1 MTQTSNYIV
10 PIAEV
15 IPNLNYSSL
24 ISMLNLIGKQTG
36 IAKIKT
42 LHFSWDMFISGGG
55 IVFVEERNEF
65 FITLKRKVKIH
76 KLHTRPDIL
85 QVLAKAPNNSLET
98 CHLLG
103 EIYEQ
108 DRDVSLLV
116 FKEILLENLLA
127 IALERNFSFEWRP
140 WASEPRVILPIWQL
154 ADLEN
159 AIAKVVKQ
167 WQSFQ
172 HVRHPFQTVQL
183 LDTECSI
190 AQIPLFAQVT
200 NGKYRISE
208 IADHFQQH
216 ISRTA
221 LKLDNL
227 AENRTVAILPIPKKS
242 SAINQREIEQRE
254 IEQES
259 EISSESSRKSLVVPK
274 VMIVDDSPVLLKQF
288 GDLLTSWGYQ
298 LVLVN
303 DSAQATQKM
312 LSEKPDIVFMDI
324 NMPNLNGFELLRQ
337 IRRQPTLVATP
348 LVLVT
353 SENSITNSFR
363 AKWASCRFL
372 SKPHTASDIK
382 DFREQ
387 VKAVLQEIAP
397 LSK

>member
-10 PIAEV
+10 PIAE
-15 IPNLNYSSL
+15 ILPDLNYSSL

-42 LHFSWDMFISGGG
+42 SHFSWNMFISGGG
-55 IVFVEERNEF
+55 IAFIEERNEF
-65 FITLKRKVKIH
+65 FVTLKRKLKTH
-76 KLHTRPDIL
+76 KLHIRPDIL
-85 QVLAKAPNNSLET
+85 QVLAKAPANSLET

-108 DRDVSLLV
+108 DRDASLLV

-127 IALERNFSFEWRP
+127 IALEKSSSLEWRP
-140 WASEPRVILPIWQL
+140 WASEPKVILPIWQL
-154 ADLEN
+154 TDLEN

-167 WQSFQ
+167 WQSFH

-200 NGKYRISE
+200 NGQYRISE
-208 IADHFQQH
+208 ISDHFQQH

-221 LKLDNL
+221 LKLDKL
-227 AENRTVAILPIPKKS
+227 AENRTVAILPMPKRS
-242 SAINQREIEQRE
+242 PATNQRE

-259 EISSESSRKSLVVPK
+259 EILPESSNKRSIIPK
-274 VMIVDDSPVLLKQF
+274 VMIVDDSPLLLKQF

-298 LVLVN
+298 LILVD

-312 LSEKPDIVFMDI
+312 LSEKPAIVFMDI
-324 NMPNLNGFELLRQ
+324 NMPNLNGFELLKQ
-337 IRRQPTLVATP
+337 IRRQPTLTATP

-353 SENSITNSFR
+353 SENSITNNFR

-387 VKAVLQEIAP
+387 VRAVLQELAP

>member
-1 MTQTSNYIV
+1 MTQTTNYIV
-10 PIAEV
+10 PIAEI
-15 IPNLNYSSL
+15 IPDLNYSSL

-42 LHFSWDMFISGGG
+42 SRFAWNIFLSGGD
-55 IVFVEERNEF
+55 IAFIEERNEF
-65 FITLKRKVKIH
+65 FVSLKRKLKIH
-76 KLHTRPDIL
+76 KLHIRPDIL
-85 QVLAKAPNNSLET
+85 EILAKAPANSLET

-108 DRDVSLLV
+108 DRDVSLIV

-127 IALERNFSFEWRP
+127 IALEKNFSLEWRP
-140 WASEPRVILPIWQL
+140 WTSEPKVILPIWQL
-154 ADLEN
+154 SDLEN
-159 AIAKVVKQ
+159 AVAKVVKQ
-167 WQSFQ
+167 WQAFN

-190 AQIPLFAQVT
+190 SQIPLFAQVT

-221 LKLDNL
+221 LKLDKL
-227 AENRTVAILPIPKKS
+227 AENRTVAILPLPKRS
-242 SAINQREIEQRE
+242 PAINPRDS
-254 IEQES
+254 EQES
-259 EISSESSRKSLVVPK
+259 EIISELSHRRSGSPK

-298 LVLVN
+298 LILIN

-312 LSEKPDIVFMDI
+312 LSEKPAVVFMDI
-324 NMPNLNGFELLRQ
+324 NMPNLNGFELLKQ
-337 IRRQPTLVATP
+337 IRRQPTLAATP

-353 SENSITNSFR
+353 SENSITNNFR

-372 SKPHTASDIK
+372 SKPHTANDIK

-387 VKAVLQEIAP
+387 VRAVLQELAP
-397 LSK
+397 LP

>member
-1 MTQTSNYIV
+1 
-10 PIAEV
+10 
-15 IPNLNYSSL
+15 
-24 ISMLNLIGKQTG
+24 
-36 IAKIKT
+36 
-42 LHFSWDMFISGGG
+42 MFISGGG
-55 IVFVEERNEF
+55 IVFIEERNEF
-65 FITLKRKVKIH
+65 FITLKRKLKIH

-85 QVLAKAPNNSLET
+85 QILAKAPKNSLET

-108 DRDVSLLV
+108 DRDVSLVV

-127 IALERNFSFEWRP
+127 IALEKKFSLEWLP

-154 ADLEN
+154 TDLEN

-167 WQSFQ
+167 WQSFH
-172 HVRHPFQTVQL
+172 HVRHPFQTIQL
-183 LDTECSI
+183 LDPECSI
-190 AQIPLFAQVT
+190 AQIPLFVQVT

-216 ISRTA
+216 ILRTA

-227 AENRTVAILPIPKKS
+227 AENRTVAILPIPKRFP
-242 SAINQREIEQRE
+242 ATNQLEIDQEIE
-254 IEQES
+254 ILP
-259 EISSESSRKSLVVPK
+259 ESSDKALISPK
-274 VMIVDDSPVLLKQF
+274 VMIVDDSPLLLKQF

-298 LVLVN
+298 LILVN
-303 DSAQATQKM
+303 DSVLATQKM
-312 LSEKPDIVFMDI
+312 LSEKPDVVFMDI

-337 IRRQPTLVATP
+337 IRRQPTLATTP

-353 SENSITNSFR
+353 SENSITNNFR

-372 SKPHTASDIK
+372 SKPHTANDIK

-387 VKAVLQEIAP
+387 VKSVLQELAP